1 MSHALEVE
9 SLGDG
14 IHRLAIPT
22 PFLVGRVNVY
32 LLEGPPLTLIDTGP
46 NSGTSLDA
54 LQLSLREVG
63 HEMEDIEVVVLTHQ
77 HVDHV
82 GLARIVSER
91 AGAEVI
97 MPAALGPYL
106 ADWKA
111 SAELDD
117 ELAAAVMQTN
127 GLGSG
132 VTQAVKQV
140 ARAYRAF
147 GDSAPCDH
155 SVGDGDSI
163 SIAGRDFNAHLRP
176 GHSPTDMIFV
186 EESTGLMIGGD
197 HLLPKVSSNPVLSRR
212 VDVDAPSDTLERF
225 RSLPAYV
232 KSLRATEKMDLGRIL
247 PGHGPVFEGHAKLI
261 QERLAMHEDRADK
274 MLATLADGP
283 KTALEIAVSIWGDTA
298 RSQPFLTFSEVI
310 GHMDVLMDASQV
322 AASDLD
328 ADGVQRF
335 ESAA

>member
-9 SLGDG
+9 SLGEG

-82 GLARIVSER
+82 GLARIVSQR
-91 AGAEVI
+91 AGAQVI

-106 ADWKA
+106 SDWKA

-117 ELAAAVMQTN
+117 ELAAKVMETN

-147 GDSAPCDH
+147 GDSARCDH
-155 SVGDGDSI
+155 PVSDGDQI
-163 SIAGRDFNAHLRP
+163 SIAGRDFTAHLRP

-186 EESTGLMIGGD
+186 EASTGLMIGGD

-212 VDVDAPSDTLERF
+212 VDIDAPADTLERF

-232 KSLRATEKMDLGRIL
+232 ESLRATEKMDLGRIL
-247 PGHGPVFEGHAKLI
+247 PGHGPVFEGHAQLI
-261 QERLAMHEDRADK
+261 QERLRMHEDRAEK
-274 MLATLADGP
+274 MFATLADGP
-283 KTALEIAVSIWGDTA
+283 KTALEIAVSIWGDIA
-298 RSQPFLTFSEVI
+298 RAQPFLTFSEVI
-310 GHMDVLMDASQV
+310 GHMDVLMDEGQV
-322 AASDLD
+322 VTSPIDSS
-328 ADGVQRF
+328 GTQRF
-335 ESAA
+335 QSA